1 MVLPHRNHWPEFEA
15 VSAEP
20 RLARR
25 VTGALRAICTPAN
38 LAALGVL
45 AFGWLALVGWTGAGP
60 DSWQAR
66 VCADLDL
73 RPRACAAIQP
83 AGDAS

>member
-1 MVLPHRNHWPEFEA
+1 MVLPHRNHWPEFDASPEK
-15 VSAEP
+15 P
-20 RLARR
+20 GLAQRTAAS
-25 VTGALRAICTPAN
+25 VRAICTPTN

-45 AFGWLALVGWTGAGP
+45 AFGWFALVGWTGAGP

-66 VCADLDL
+66 ICADLDL
-73 RPRACAAIQP
+73 QPRACAVIRS

>member
-1 MVLPHRNHWPEFEA
+1 MVLPHRNHWADFDGTSPE
-15 VSAEP
+15 P
-20 RLARR
+20 QLARR
-25 VTGALRAICTPAN
+25 LTAAFRALCTPAN

-66 VCADLDL
+66 VCADLEL
-73 RPRACAAIQP
+73 QPRACAVIP
-83 AGDAS
+83 SAGDAS